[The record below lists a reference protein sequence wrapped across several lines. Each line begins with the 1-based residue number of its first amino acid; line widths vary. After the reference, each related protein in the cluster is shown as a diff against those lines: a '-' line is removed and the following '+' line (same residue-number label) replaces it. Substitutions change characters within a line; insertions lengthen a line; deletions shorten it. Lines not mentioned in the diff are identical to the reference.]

1 MGSKASITDIVLTAE
16 QVRAARAL
24 MGWSRKDLAIVS
36 GVSQGTIKAI
46 ETGRTDYRLS
56 TLHKLTRTFEAHGVS
71 FLKENGWSG
80 IVISVAK
87 LDQSTRVA

>member
-1 MGSKASITDIVLTAE
+1 MASKASITDIILTAE

-24 MGWSRKDLAIVS
+24 MGWSRKDLATVS
-36 GVSQGTIKAI
+36 GVPRTIEAI

-87 LDQSTRVA
+87 LDQLTRIA

>member
-1 MGSKASITDIVLTAE
+1 MGSKASITDIVLSAE

-46 ETGRTDYRLS
+46 EAGRTDYRLS
-56 TLHKLTRTFEAHGVS
+56 TLCKLMRTFQAHGVS

-80 IVISVAK
+80 IVIRVAK